1 MKTTHDIAS
10 LENRSLTKPSNGPLD
25 STQLA
30 YLWTRMIARYGHRWT
45 SQFGDRPVG
54 AAAAEWATTLAGMD
68 NAALTSGFVADAD
81 RGDDWP
87 PSSTKFRALC
97 RDTNAADNVVR
108 PYVSG
113 HYHTAPLR
121 IESDASR
128 AAAKRELEALGKK
141 LGISINLEPRP

>member
-1 MKTTHDIAS
+1 MHDLANQGNPS
-10 LENRSLTKPSNGPLD
+10 PTRPSNGPLD

-54 AAAAEWATTLAGMD
+54 AAAAEWAQTLAGLG
-68 NAALTSGFVADAD
+68 NAALTAGFEADAE

-87 PSSTKFRALC
+87 PSSTKFRAMC
-97 RDTNAADNVVR
+97 VSKPDDGVVR
-108 PYVSG
+108 TYVSG
-113 HYHTAPLR
+113 HYHTIAPR

-128 AAAKRELEALGKK
+128 AAAKRELCALCEK
-141 LGISINLEPRP
+141 LGIDVDLDAAP

>member
-1 MKTTHDIAS
+1 MHDIANPRNPS
-10 LENRSLTKPSNGPLD
+10 PTRPSNGPLD

-45 SQFGDRPVG
+45 SQFGERSVG
-54 AAAAEWATTLAGMD
+54 AAAAEWATTLAGLD
-68 NAALTSGFVADAD
+68 NAALTTGFSADAE

-97 RDTNAADNVVR
+97 LPQLDKGVVR
-108 PYVSG
+108 TYTSG
-113 HYHTAPLR
+113 HYHAAAPR

-128 AAAKRELEALGKK
+128 AAAKRELGALCEK
-141 LGISINLEPRP
+141 LGIEINMDPTP